1 MAKNGNLLYRVT
13 QLEKQ
18 CEKIDG
24 NLEKLMQND
33 LPHLR
38 EDIISLKTRINV
50 LTAVNIGA
58 IILGVVI
65 AKVL

>member
-1 MAKNGNLLYRVT
+1 MKSNNLSYRVT

-18 CEKIDG
+18 YEKIDG
-24 NLEKLMQND
+24 NLEKLMTND

-38 EDIISLKTRINV
+38 EDIITLTTRVNV

-58 IILGVVI
+58 VILGIIVSKI
-65 AKVL
+65 L

>member
-1 MAKNGNLLYRVT
+1 MKSNNLSYRVI

-18 CEKIDG
+18 CEKTDG
-24 NLEKLMQND
+24 NLEKLMTND

-38 EDIISLKTRINV
+38 EDIITLTTRVNV

-58 IILGVVI
+58 VILGIIVSKI
-65 AKVL
+65 L

>member
-1 MAKNGNLLYRVT
+1 MKSNNLSYRVI

-18 CEKIDG
+18 YEKIDN
-24 NLEKLMQND
+24 NLEKLMTND

-38 EDIISLKTRINV
+38 EDIITLTTRVNV

-58 IILGVVI
+58 VILGIIVSKI
-65 AKVL
+65 L

>member
-1 MAKNGNLLYRVT
+1 MKSNNLSYRVI

-18 CEKIDG
+18 YEKIDSH
-24 NLEKLMQND
+24 LEKLMTND

-38 EDIISLKTRINV
+38 EDIITLTTRVNV

-58 IILGVVI
+58 VILGIIVSKI
-65 AKVL
+65 L

>member
-1 MAKNGNLLYRVT
+1 MKSNNLSYRVI

-24 NLEKLMQND
+24 NLEKLMTND

-38 EDIISLKTRINV
+38 EDIITLTTRVNV

-58 IILGVVI
+58 VILGIIVSKI
-65 AKVL
+65 L

>member
-1 MAKNGNLLYRVT
+1 MKSNNLSYRVT

-18 CEKIDG
+18 YEKIDG
-24 NLEKLMQND
+24 NLEKLMTND

-38 EDIISLKTRINV
+38 EDIITLTTRLNV

-58 IILGVVI
+58 VILGIIVSKI
-65 AKVL
+65 L